1 VQKNN
6 LLSDIIKEN
15 YENYYINS
23 GVNLLLLERSFI
35 DDAID
40 KITAGAKSAG
50 KGLTNKAYAKVRSL
64 APTKKGKRLRISNKY
79 QKEFNKNTKEI
90 EDLSYDLAELEDN
103 LDDMDTDSFEFKR
116 TEKKFNS
123 IKTRMKEL
131 GDRNS
136 KLSKFIISQPII
148 FDAGESKG
156 KGTAEYAPTKS
167 DPILK
172 KLRDHYL
179 NITLKHS
186 TALAKLSP
194 NHNTVK
200 YLENE
205 KKKAE
210 QKLYDRGY
218 PRMDENVEYENNS
231 NYLLEGWRE
240 RFEFNVKNYASSFK
254 DSLSKGGTIPRNDDN
269 KNNYDDIFSA
279 LKNQKNLMPEFNNK
293 NLRTIGESIL
303 KSKNET
309 KRFNTA
315 KEVYNE
321 LENFQK
327 NILSQKRISLD
338 NIKLNPA
345 ALFQMHVMYYHYA
358 ISLSSLAELVK
369 KDPDLILAVGEF
381 SNVLDTRSKSI
392 VSKENLLSLIQEMY
406 SLYHFLMDKNKLKY
420 DDFSAS
426 IKKYNKDIVKLYNYI
441 HGSTHEKLEEIS
453 ETQKHI
459 EIKPEPK
466 KIENKSENL
475 PVTTSKAIDSKRLTA
490 MMSQFS
496 DKKRKKIVDLLNNF
510 VTSVG
515 EDDPSIGKK
524 VEKFVSSSEQLF
536 KNMEIKEDVN
546 LGEGSSL
553 SEKKL
558 FQEIVEGFAHVRWR
572 RNPRTKL
579 DKIVMTCKSDEYK
592 KPLNREIS
600 VAGKKVKEVM
610 CLPKSTKPAKQKEKD
625 RKSSLKRWRKI
636 KSNPGKMRRMF
647 VKRKMTKA
655 RSKTLR

>member
-148 FDAGESKG
+148 FDAGESRG

-240 RFEFNVKNYASSFK
+240 RF
-254 DSLSKGGTIPRNDDN
+254 
-269 KNNYDDIFSA
+269 
-279 LKNQKNLMPEFNNK
+279 
-293 NLRTIGESIL
+293 
-303 KSKNET
+303 
-309 KRFNTA
+309 
-315 KEVYNE
+315 
-321 LENFQK
+321 
-327 NILSQKRISLD
+327 
-338 NIKLNPA
+338 
-345 ALFQMHVMYYHYA
+345 
-358 ISLSSLAELVK
+358 
-369 KDPDLILAVGEF
+369 
-381 SNVLDTRSKSI
+381 
-392 VSKENLLSLIQEMY
+392 
-406 SLYHFLMDKNKLKY
+406 
-420 DDFSAS
+420 
-426 IKKYNKDIVKLYNYI
+426 
-441 HGSTHEKLEEIS
+441 
-453 ETQKHI
+453 
-459 EIKPEPK
+459 
-466 KIENKSENL
+466 
-475 PVTTSKAIDSKRLTA
+475 
-490 MMSQFS
+490 
-496 DKKRKKIVDLLNNF
+496 
-510 VTSVG
+510 
-515 EDDPSIGKK
+515 
-524 VEKFVSSSEQLF
+524 
-536 KNMEIKEDVN
+536 
-546 LGEGSSL
+546 
-553 SEKKL
+553 
-558 FQEIVEGFAHVRWR
+558 
-572 RNPRTKL
+572 
-579 DKIVMTCKSDEYK
+579 
-592 KPLNREIS
+592 
-600 VAGKKVKEVM
+600 
-610 CLPKSTKPAKQKEKD
+610 
-625 RKSSLKRWRKI
+625 
-636 KSNPGKMRRMF
+636 
-647 VKRKMTKA
+647 
-655 RSKTLR
+655 